1 LALFELTDTRR
12 EILRQFLRFGM
23 IGTAGVFVDGTA
35 LYIAMHGLG
44 LDHYSGRLL
53 SWLVAATFTWSM
65 NRRFTFEDKRP
76 PFVQWMKFLAANA
89 VGGLVNYGVYGLLV
103 YFSPIVAAYPI
114 IGVGAG
120 SIAGLFF
127 NFTASKWMVFKKADE
142 G

>member
-1 LALFELTDTRR
+1 MALFELTDTRR
-12 EILRQFLRFGM
+12 EILRQFLRFGL
-23 IGTAGVFVDGTA
+23 IGTAGVFVDGAA
-35 LYIAMHGLG
+35 LYGAMHGLG

-76 PFVQWMKFLAANA
+76 ALVQWMKFLAANA

-103 YFSPIVAAYPI
+103 YFSPTVAAYPI

-120 SIAGLFF
+120 SIAGLAF
-127 NFTASKWMVFKKADE
+127 NFSASKWLVFRKE
-142 G
+142 T